1 MAMQRTFFE
10 RAKSITGV
18 ALIALGIF
26 IFGENLGPAV
36 SQLSHVLDTIP
47 REALGAVSTLVLAAL
62 RVVQAYP
69 ADHQRFL
76 QALLHQMLLS
86 SWPLL
91 LVAIGTALSR
101 DALTDTVNTLTKKN
115 CGLVDLTGGLSTLK

>member
-47 REALGAVSTLVLAAL
+47 REALGALPTLVLAAL
-62 RVVQAYP
+62 RVVQAYG
-69 ADHQRFL
+69 DHERFL
-76 QALLHQMLLS
+76 QALLHQMLVS

-101 DALTDTVNTLTKKN
+101 DTLTDTVNTLPKKD
-115 CGLVDLTGGLSTLK
+115 CGLVDLTAGRSTLK